1 MKSLINRNKSLLALV
16 SVACASVLVLGTAMY
31 GVSSAGASSKSVAYS
46 GATALPSVRSGGIS
60 LTVGAVYLDAEGFY
74 GGIEAGIKA
83 AAKYYDLHLLQE
95 NVEADAATEASFME
109 SLIAAN
115 VTGIVTSPVNVTSS
129 APAIIQAVKKGIP
142 VVCYNTCLTPADTAK
157 YIKAFV
163 TSNQYQMGVSDG
175 KYAVSYFKSKHMA
188 DPEIGMINCA
198 VFEACLQ
205 RDQGFEATLKAGVP
219 GAKIV
224 TNQEAITLDDTTSTA
239 EEELV
244 AHPDLAAIYAD
255 EESAA
260 EGAVLGIIAKKHQNQ
275 TVVFGSDITVEEAN
289 YMLKYPN
296 ILVATVGQ
304 QPQVMGYDAMQQ
316 LINVITHHK
325 VTSFIYVPTLFF
337 ESSQPSFIHHWL
349 NEPIH
354 KGGLP

>member
-1 MKSLINRNKSLLALV
+1 MKSFISRNRPRLALA
-16 SVACASVLVLGTAMY
+16 SVACVSVLVLGTAMY
-31 GVSSAGASSKSVAYS
+31 GGTAAGASAKPPVR
-46 GATALPSVRSGGIS
+46 GAVPASPSIGSGGIS

-74 GGIEAGIKA
+74 GGIEAGIKT
-83 AAKYYDLHLLQE
+83 AAKQYSLHLLQE
-95 NVEADAATEASFME
+95 NVVADAATENSFME

-129 APAIIQAVKKGIP
+129 ASAIIQAVKKGIP

-163 TSNQYQMGVSDG
+163 TSNQYAMGVSDG
-175 KYAVSYFKSKHMA
+175 HFAVSYFKSKHMA
-188 DPEIGMINCA
+188 DPQIGMINCA

-205 RDQGFEATLKAGVP
+205 RDQGFEKTLKAGVP
-219 GAKIV
+219 GAKVV
-224 TNQEAITLDDTTSTA
+224 TNQEAITLDNTTSVA

-244 AHPDLAAIYAD
+244 AHPNLSAIYAD

-260 EGAVLGIIAKKHQNQ
+260 EGAVLGVIAKKHQGQ

-289 YMLKYPN
+289 YMLKYPK

-304 QPQVMGYDAMQQ
+304 QPQVMGFDAMQQ

-337 ESSQPSFIHHWL
+337 TSKQPAALHHWL

-354 KGGLP
+354 KSGLP